1 MSSLNLSREYA
12 DPPLWGVLPDLR
24 YPGRVFRPLLAD
36 PGYPDHVIADIKKRA
51 LHRTRILEGQLRGLE
66 KMIENEDYCI
76 DLITQSLAIQKSLG
90 SLNKLLVE
98 NHLKTHVT
106 EMFQAGGDEQASAI
120 AELLK
125 VYELSNNRG

>member
-1 MSSLNLSREYA
+1 MIE
-12 DPPLWGVLPDLR
+12 
-24 YPGRVFRPLLAD
+24 
-36 PGYPDHVIADIKKRA
+36 DIKKRA

-66 KMIENEDYCI
+66 KMIENEDYCV

-106 EMFQAGGDEQASAI
+106 EMFEQGGETREAAI
-120 AELLK
+120 TELLT
-125 VYELSNNRG
+125 VYELSNRG